1 MNQFSK
7 LQDTKSTYKICI
19 LCDMCVCVYI
29 YIYITIF
36 QPLKKKEIL
45 PFFTAWMKL
54 EGIKLSE
61 ISQTERQISLTSL
74 ICGIYKR
81 SNTAEATTKLTNT
94 ENRLVAGG
102 GGSEK

>member
-1 MNQFSK
+1 M
-7 LQDTKSTYKICI
+7 
-19 LCDMCVCVYI
+19 YI
-29 YIYITIF
+29 YILNYFSAII
-36 QPLKKKEIL
+36 KKEIL

-94 ENRLVAGG
+94 EYRLVAGG